1 MTRGMKGQA
10 VFEFIIASLIL
21 FSVIIY
27 TINVVSSD
35 FNLRHNHFLSDRL
48 EGNVIRVSDLLL
60 SEHQYGLTGDWPRL
74 DQSKLDAFEAFCNPP
89 NDYTAVL
96 EAFGLKEVAPY
107 TRYTHM
113 NVTVLD
119 SDDVYV
125 VNCGRTPPETVGK
138 AVITRFA
145 FYPSNDE
152 IARIDVT
159 LW

>member
-1 MTRGMKGQA
+1 MTRKMKGQA

-27 TINVVSSD
+27 TINVISSD
-35 FNLRHNHFLSDRL
+35 FNLRHNHFLSDRM
-48 EGNVIRVSDLLL
+48 EGNVIRVSGILL

-74 DQSKLDAFEAFCNPP
+74 DQDKLDAFDEFCAS
-89 NDYTAVL
+89 DYTSVL

-113 NVTVLD
+113 NVTVSD
-119 SDDVYV
+119 SVKV
-125 VNCGRTPPETVGK
+125 HVNCGRTPPETVGK

-145 FYPSNDE
+145 FSPTNE
-152 IARIDVT
+152 IARIVVT